1 MKKFTIYLCGI
12 LVILTVLALV
22 WLGWAGKPPGRGR
35 ELVFTVP
42 QGWGVRQVC
51 EALADS
57 GLVRSSLYTLWRF
70 DRLDPG
76 MSLQAGTYLLSDTMT
91 PDSILL
97 ILAEGNV
104 IPVPTHW
111 LTLPPGLNQDMALE
125 QICTDLGIER
135 QVLDSLASE
144 EAFLSELGV
153 PSLEGH
159 LYPETYEFADSLS
172 PGAILARIVDTGE
185 SVWTSDWY
193 SGIESSGL
201 SRYET
206 LILASIVER
215 EAAVD
220 AERAI
225 IAGVFLGRLRREMR
239 LESCATV
246 QYALGDVR
254 EQLLYRDLEVES
266 PYNTYLHTGLPPG
279 PICSP
284 GYTSLLSAV
293 FPDTTEGYLYFV
305 SMDDGTGSHLFAR
318 THTGHLENRRIVS
331 Q

>member
-1 MKKFTIYLCGI
+1 
-12 LVILTVLALV
+12 
-22 WLGWAGKPPGRGR
+22 
-35 ELVFTVP
+35 
-42 QGWGVRQVC
+42 
-51 EALADS
+51 
-57 GLVRSSLYTLWRF
+57 
-70 DRLDPG
+70 
-76 MSLQAGTYLLSDTMT
+76 MSLQAGIYLLSDSMT

-97 ILAEGNV
+97 IMAGGRV
-104 IPVPTHW
+104 IPVPTRW

-125 QICTDLGIER
+125 RICSDLRIER
-135 QVLDSLASE
+135 HVLDSLASDE
-144 EAFLSELGV
+144 TLLGEFGI
-153 PSLEGH
+153 PSLEGY

-172 PGAILARIVDTGE
+172 PGVILARIIDTGE
-185 SVWTSDWY
+185 SVWTPDWY
-193 SGIESSGL
+193 SGIASSGL

-220 AERAI
+220 AERAM
-225 IAGVFLGRLRREMR
+225 IAGVFLSRLRRGMM

-284 GYTSLLSAV
+284 GYTSLLAAV

-305 SMDDGTGSHLFAR
+305 SKDDGTGSHLFSLTYA
-318 THTGHLENRRIVS
+318 GHLENRRMVS